1 MCDNARRRI
10 KIKIKKKEKTQEPV
24 LQCAD
29 IFRAR
34 PTHLGRTPRKKT
46 RKSAVYQL
54 ARTCTQ
60 ERPRQSAK
68 MIANAEDICSKKRAN
83 KITERLRTFQKCF
96 LVKKEN
102 KQTIFAT
109 HERSSSHA
117 TNTISAWNFLMVES
131 GKKIFSLIFQK
142 HGAVNEF
149 YGANDIS
156 FQMRGPIFPSS
167 AV

>member
-1 MCDNARRRI
+1 MCDNARKRI

-29 IFRAR
+29 IFRVR

-60 ERPRQSAK
+60 EKPRQSAK
-68 MIANAEDICSKKRAN
+68 MIANADDICSKKRAN

-117 TNTISAWNFLMVES
+117 TNTISAWNFLMVEG
-131 GKKIFSLIFQK
+131 GKTFFSLIFQK

-149 YGANDIS
+149 YGATDIS